1 METYRKGKIKSK
13 TYRANNELIY
23 RQMAINESDTWKKN
37 GRPVSKISPPPKK
50 KKKNLRHATLLSE
63 KCQPTIE
70 INFDEHCHVFRKSK
84 QKAHV

>member
-23 RQMAINESDTWKKN
+23 RQMAINESDTWEKN

-50 KKKNLRHATLLSE
+50 EKKTYVMRHSFPRNVNRLS
-63 KCQPTIE
+63 K
-70 INFDEHCHVFRKSK
+70 
-84 QKAHV
+84 